1 EYGPIAVGASG
12 LARGVLLI
20 SSKPGIDVQRRNRRT
35 RRTERSCSAVSA
47 SSALIVVW
55 LTRPSG
61 SFDNLVG
68 PQTPR
73 ADADASDAAID
84 HGAHRLQVRLESTRT
99 DVVCVTVPPADDRAL
114 STHFTCPGH
123 DAMFL
128 CFVPC
133 HDIQRRNRRA

>member
-1 EYGPIAVGASG
+1 RY
-12 LARGVLLI
+12 LAALI
-20 SSKPGIDVQRRNRRT
+20 SASRQFHDRTQRSQRTQSNPGLLCGLRVPRQRRLVGT
-35 RRTERSCSAVSA
+35 RSWPT
-47 SSALIVVW
+47 W
-55 LTRPSG
+55 PSG

-73 ADADASDAAID
+73 ADENASDAAID

-99 DVVCVTVPPADDRAL
+99 DVVCVTVLAADDRAL

-123 DAMFL
+123 SSMFL

-133 HDIQRRNRRA
+133 PDIQRRNRGTR